1 MDPNKKQDNLD
12 ILPDNPDNY
21 NSNIEERKV
30 TKDFDEMVKIVFWNS
45 LGFLFYIFIIPYVTS
60 QIFAI
65 DEALIGLIIA
75 AQPIGRLFTTPLVG
89 YLIDR
94 SSKKRL
100 VFIGS
105 LGRTIS
111 YSIMWI
117 SIGLNSPIAFAI
129 GVFVQGVL
137 VGFFWPPFNTLI
149 AEKSSKFYRS
159 GAYGK
164 RGGMMGYGAI
174 VGGIISFSIFTLS
187 AEFLPGNVWL
197 QYSPLIL
204 FAIMNAYAGFR
215 FYAKVDESL
224 KFYKDPLITDSE
236 KQNSIIKK
244 ANSKRVIVGF
254 IFLFLATMVSTMN
267 KQIGDPFIQIYMLE
281 EVFYNTTWVMLAL
294 FIARTISLILAPKLG
309 MMGDR
314 LPPLLG
320 ISILSIF
327 GALLTW
333 ILINTDNLIIFSLL
347 LILDFAVAQAGSLIT
362 QNLIS
367 RISSR
372 NRGKIF
378 AIIEWMK
385 LMGWI
390 FGPIIG
396 GLTWQYFS
404 PRAPFITSIFME
416 LSLIL
421 IYSLAIINLAHF
433 LAEKVRKIP
442 KLSLQKN

>member
-1 MDPNKKQDNLD
+1 MSPNKKQDD
-12 ILPDNPDNY
+12 INILHDNN
-21 NSNIEERKV
+21 NSSIDKRKV
-30 TKDFDEMVKIVFWNS
+30 TEDFNEMVKIVFWNS
-45 LGFLFYIFIIPYVTS
+45 LGFLFFIFIIPYVTS

-65 DEALIGLIIA
+65 DETLIGLVIA

-111 YSIMWI
+111 YSIMWL
-117 SIGLNSPIAFAI
+117 SIGLNSPIGFAI

-159 GAYGK
+159 EAYGK

-174 VGGIISFSIFTLS
+174 VGGIISFSIFNLS
-187 AEFLPGNVWL
+187 AEFLPGNVWI
-197 QYSPLIL
+197 QYSPLIF

-215 FYAKVDESL
+215 FYTKVDESL
-224 KFYKDPLITDSE
+224 KFYSNPLITDSE
-236 KQNSIIKK
+236 TQNTITKNSK
-244 ANSKRVIVGF
+244 SKRVIVGF
-254 IFLFLATMVSTMN
+254 LFLFLATMVSEMN
-267 KQIGDPFIQIYMLE
+267 KEIGDPFIQIYMLE

-320 ISILSIF
+320 ISILSII

-333 ILINTDNLIIFSLL
+333 FLINTDNIIIFSLL
-347 LILDFAVAQAGSLIT
+347 LILDFAVAQAGGLIT

-367 RISSR
+367 RISTR

-390 FGPIIG
+390 IGPIIG
-396 GLTWQYFS
+396 GATWQYFN

-421 IYSLAIINLAHF
+421 IYYLAIMNLAHF
-433 LAEKVRKIP
+433 LVEKVRKP
-442 KLSLQKN
+442 QKVIVLEE

>member
-1 MDPNKKQDNLD
+1 MDPNKKQEDID
-12 ILPDNPDNY
+12 ILPSIS
-21 NSNIEERKV
+21 NSNIDEKKV
-30 TKDFDEMVKIVFWNS
+30 TEDFNEMVKIVFWNS
-45 LGFLFYIFIIPYVTS
+45 LGFLFYIFIIPYVTA

-65 DEALIGLIIA
+65 EETLVGLIIA

-94 SSKKRL
+94 SSRKRL

-111 YSIMWI
+111 YTIMWI
-117 SIGLNSPIAFAI
+117 SIGLNSPIGFAV

-164 RGGMMGYGAI
+164 RGGMIGYGAI
-174 VGGIISFSIFTLS
+174 VGGIISFSIFNLS
-187 AEFLPGNVWL
+187 AEFLPGNVWV
-197 QYSPLIL
+197 QYFPLIL

-215 FYAKVDESL
+215 FYVKVDESL
-224 KFYKDPLITDSE
+224 KFYNDSLITNSE
-236 KQNSIIKK
+236 TQNTNAKK
-244 ANSKRVIVGF
+244 ANSKRVKVGF
-254 IFLFLATMVSTMN
+254 LFLFLATMVSAMN

-281 EVFYNTTWVMLAL
+281 KIFYNATWVMLAL
-294 FIARTISLILAPKLG
+294 FIARTTSLILAPKLG

-320 ISILSIF
+320 ISILSII
-327 GALLTW
+327 GAVLTW
-333 ILINTDNLIIFSLL
+333 FLINTDNLIIFSLL
-347 LILDFAVAQAGSLIT
+347 LIFDFAVAQAGSLII

-367 RISSR
+367 RISTR

-385 LMGWI
+385 LLGWI

-396 GLTWQYFS
+396 GATWQYYS

-433 LAEKVRKIP
+433 LSEKVRKIP